1 MQRQLDEREGA
12 KMARTLITGG
22 TGFVGTEIR
31 SGLEDRELRLLVR
44 DPSSVRETG
53 TAELAQGDVLDP
65 ASLVPAMEGVDA
77 VIHLVA
83 IIEESGDQTFDRV
96 IRQGTENVVSAAG
109 NAGVRRFVHMSALGA
124 QPNPALPY
132 LNAKWNS
139 EEAVR
144 RSSLDWT
151 IFRPSVIFGPR
162 DGFVNVLANLI
173 RRAPIVPVVGSGESK
188 FQPVAV
194 GEVAEAFRAV
204 LDDPSAIGQIYE
216 LGGGE
221 IYSYE
226 ELLDAIATQLGK
238 RKPKVHLPVGLMRGV
253 VTLSSPLPRSM
264 RPPVTKEQLKM
275 LAIDNCT
282 NHSATADL
290 IGRQP
295 VALRNGLDYLN
306 QS

>member
-1 MQRQLDEREGA
+1 
-12 KMARTLITGG
+12 MARTLITGG
-22 TGFVGTEIR
+22 AGFVGTEIR
-31 SGLEDRELRLLVR
+31 NGLQDRELSLLVR
-44 DPSSVRETG
+44 DPSSVRDAG
-53 TAELAQGDVLDP
+53 TADLVQGDVLDP
-65 ASLVPAMEGVDA
+65 ASLVPAMKDVES

-83 IIEESGDQTFDRV
+83 IIEESGDYTFDRV
-96 IRQGTENVVSAAG
+96 IREGTENVLTAAKT
-109 NAGVRRFVHMSALGA
+109 AGVRRFVHMSALGA

-132 LNAKWNS
+132 LNAKWES

-144 RSSLDWT
+144 RSGLDWT

-173 RRAPIVPVVGSGESK
+173 RRAPVIPVVGSGASK

-194 GEVAEAFRAV
+194 GEVAEAFRAA
-204 LDDPSAIGQIYE
+204 LDGPASIGQIYE

-221 IYSYE
+221 IYTYQE
-226 ELLDAIATQLGK
+226 MLDVIATQLGK
-238 RKPKVHLPVGLMRGV
+238 QKPRVHLPVGLMRAV
-253 VTLSSPLPRSM
+253 VTLSSPLPKSA

-282 NHSATADL
+282 DHSATADL

-295 VALRNGLDYLN
+295 IALRDGLYYLN
-306 QS
+306 PG